1 MFRGL
6 WLRQTYITIL
16 FFKAGQRFF
25 VWIFTKRVLKKIV
38 NLLPYKTSTSRS
50 AELTLKGDSEFLMTS
65 K

>member
-38 NLLPYKTSTSRS
+38 NLLPYKTST
-50 AELTLKGDSEFLMTS
+50 LNLLLIVNLYI
-65 K
+65 